1 MCLKVYPCT
10 SKLCS
15 KKSNKDIFHY
25 NYCHCHHHDHNEHS
39 CSRFWKCLPVA
50 HTKQSCSIVLHI
62 YTYLNSSEHDNFY
75 LLLLKLIVYMPP
87 YAVIDYI
94 HVFNATNNER
104 RVIPAQSSQPG
115 ESNHFWVPVVEGG
128 MKSL

>member
-1 MCLKVYPCT
+1 MCLKVYPCI

-50 HTKQSCSIVLHI
+50 HTKQSCSILLHI
-62 YTYLNSSEHDNFY
+62 YTYLNSSGQFSFAII
-75 LLLLKLIVYMPP
+75 KIVYMTTSILLITYMYLMPQIM
-87 YAVIDYI
+87 ID
-94 HVFNATNNER
+94 V
-104 RVIPAQSSQPG
+104 
-115 ESNHFWVPVVEGG
+115 
-128 MKSL
+128 